1 MINGS
6 VLDINDIL
14 SEYSEEIQ
22 EAISDE
28 AEKVAKTG
36 VDKLKSTS
44 PKRTG
49 KYSKG
54 WRVKTTK
61 GNGFINCTIYNSTNW
76 QLTHLLEKSHLT
88 RNGGK
93 TKPKVHIAPVD
104 DYCVREFEK
113 NVEKIIENGG

>member
-1 MINGS
+1 MKGS

-14 SEYSEEIQ
+14 NDYTEEIQ
-22 EAISDE
+22 VAITEE
-28 AEKVAKTG
+28 AEKVAKEG
-36 VDKLKSTS
+36 ADKLKISS

-54 WRVKTTK
+54 WRVKTIK
-61 GNGFINCTIYNSTNW
+61 GFGFINCTIYNSTNW

-93 TKPKVHIAPVD
+93 TTPKVHIAPVD
-104 DYCVREFEK
+104 DFCVREFEK
-113 NVEKIIENGG
+113 NVERIIENGG